1 MPFPKEVVKEP
12 VPAAVD
18 RLPPFV
24 YCTIIEYL
32 TKQDQLLIF
41 FIYGNILSNS

>member
-1 MPFPKEVVKEP
+1 MPFLKEVAKEP
-12 VPAAVD
+12 VPATVN

-32 TKQDQLLIF
+32 TRQDQPLIF
-41 FIYGNILSNS
+41 FI

>member
-1 MPFPKEVVKEP
+1 MPFLKEVAKEP
-12 VPAAVD
+12 APAAVD

-41 FIYGNILSNS
+41 FI